1 MAETLPYMQSTGL
14 VSKILDG
21 IKTAKTPDR
30 FSQDFLGTVL
40 GFPSGSAKP
49 FISLG
54 KRLALINSDGTP
66 SDLYKRFRGSADE
79 SKAAMAEAIRTGY
92 APLFKRNEFADKLDK
107 KKLEGLVKEVTGSED
122 GSSTLRAIVGTFE
135 ALKPYADFTASG
147 GTGSGAEPIDTT
159 QQQSGDGAQGSG
171 APESALPGAA
181 VRFGYTININLP
193 NTSDIAVFNSI
204 FKALKDHLL

>member
-21 IKTAKTPDR
+21 IKSAKTPDR

-40 GFPSGSAKP
+40 GFSSGSARP
-49 FISLG
+49 FIPLG
-54 KRLALINSDGTP
+54 KRLSLISSDGSPTE
-66 SDLYKRFRGSADE
+66 LYKRFRGSVDE

-92 APLFKRNEFADKLDK
+92 APLYKRNEFADKLDK

-122 GSSTLRAIVGTFE
+122 GSSTVRAIVGTFE

-147 GTGSGAEPIDTT
+147 ATSGAVAETPGNSQQHASDTPPPGGVIPDP
-159 QQQSGDGAQGSG
+159 SLG
-171 APESALPGAA
+171 GAA

-193 NTSDIAVFNSI
+193 NTSDITI